1 MHPDDIAAVVAI
13 EELSLSTSRSHS
25 VYAREL
31 SANSYAYYLVL
42 TAGPDIIGYA
52 GYWLVGEEAQINI
65 IAVHPDW
72 RQRRLGKLLLLL
84 LLQQARQQGVSLTT
98 LEVRQSNQVAQQL
111 YTSLGF
117 ETVGRRRNYYR
128 APAEDALLMDLEM
141 TRPERL
147 AALKQQLE
155 TLLHTLAG
163 EG

>member
-13 EELSLSTSRSHS
+13 EELSLSTPRSPS
-25 VYAREL
+25 VFAREL
-31 SANSYAYYLVL
+31 SANSQAHYLVL

-72 RQRRLGKLLLLL
+72 RQRQLGKLILLLLL
-84 LLQQARQQGVSLTT
+84 RQAQEQGVSLTT
-98 LEVRQSNQVAQQL
+98 LEVRQSNHVAQQL
-111 YTSLGF
+111 YISLGF

-128 APAEDALLMDLEM
+128 APTEDALLMDLEM

-147 AALKQQLE
+147 AALQQQLE
-155 TLLHTLAG
+155 TLLHALAG
-163 EG
+163 KG